1 MIIGTL
7 YINIRLHGIT
17 SLKAK
22 RKISNSLKQKMK
34 NKFNL
39 AVAEVG
45 SENSLDSLEIGM
57 VTLANSK
64 IRVEEVLHKA
74 LSMVEAMSAD
84 DLQKV
89 KIEVF

>member
-22 RKISNSLKQKMK
+22 RKISSSLKQKMK

-45 SENSLDSLEIGM
+45 SENSLDYLEIGM

-74 LSMVEAMSAD
+74 LSTVEAMSAD